1 MRNKRVLLAPLP
13 MAVAVAF
20 FALNDAGIKWLSVR
34 DGLPLFQIL
43 VVRNAFIT
51 VIFFCICLASLGW
64 QKFLVEAFK
73 PGYFLYAMSE
83 VVMALPYIYALK
95 LLPLQ
100 TAQPIVQLS
109 PLFAVLI
116 GVLFLGRR
124 SNWQRWLAIGFGFSG
139 VLAIVNPVGGFDVS
153 WLIFL
158 PMVTAFVAGL
168 RDAVTN
174 RFGAKLNPLVVAF
187 SMAWT
192 ILAVM
197 GVAQIF
203 EIDGAWQP
211 IDGTAMIVFAV
222 LCGAVSIGY
231 VARVIAIQHSEISV
245 IAPIFYTG
253 MIWAMLFGA
262 IVFGDPIGLG
272 QVLGAGL
279 IAVGGLILIWFD
291 PLKTTRLTQQVA
303 KP

>member
-1 MRNKRVLLAPLP
+1 MRNNWVFLAPLL

-20 FALNDAGIKWLSVR
+20 FAVNDAAIKWLSVR

-43 VVRNAFIT
+43 VVRSAFIT

-64 QKFLVEAFK
+64 RKFLIEAFK
-73 PGYFLYAMSE
+73 PGYLLYATSE
-83 VVMALPYIYALK
+83 VVMAVPYIYALK

-124 SNWQRWLAIGFGFSG
+124 SNWQRWLAIGLGFSG
-139 VLAIVNPVGGFDVS
+139 VMAIVNPVGGFDVS
-153 WLIFL
+153 WLVFL

-174 RFGAKLNPLVVAF
+174 RFGAKLNPLVIAF

-192 ILAVM
+192 ILVAM
-197 GVAQIF
+197 GAAQICEF
-203 EIDGAWQP
+203 DGAWQP
-211 IDGTAMIVFAV
+211 IGGTAMVVLAV
-222 LCGAVSIGY
+222 LCGVVSIGY
-231 VARVIAIQHSEISV
+231 VARVIAIQRSEISV

-262 IVFGDPIGLG
+262 IIFGDPIGLE

-279 IAVGGLILIWFD
+279 IAVGGLILVWFD
-291 PLKTTRLTQQVA
+291 PLKTTKLTQQVA

>member
-1 MRNKRVLLAPLP
+1 MRNNWVFLAPLL

-20 FALNDAGIKWLSVR
+20 FAVNDAAIKWLSVR

-43 VVRNAFIT
+43 VVRSAFIT

-64 QKFLVEAFK
+64 RKFLIEAFK
-73 PGYFLYAMSE
+73 PGYLLYATSE
-83 VVMALPYIYALK
+83 VVMAVPYIYALK

-124 SNWQRWLAIGFGFSG
+124 SNWQRWLAIGLGFSG
-139 VLAIVNPVGGFDVS
+139 VMAIVNPVGGFDVS
-153 WLIFL
+153 WLVFL

-174 RFGAKLNPLVVAF
+174 RFGAKLNPLVIAF

-192 ILAVM
+192 ILVAM
-197 GVAQIF
+197 AAAQIYEF
-203 EIDGAWQP
+203 DGAWQP
-211 IDGTAMIVFAV
+211 IGGTAMVVLAV
-222 LCGAVSIGY
+222 LCGVVSIGY
-231 VARVIAIQHSEISV
+231 VARVIAIQRSEISV

-262 IVFGDPIGLG
+262 IIFGDPIGLG

-279 IAVGGLILIWFD
+279 IAVGGLILVWFD
-291 PLKTTRLTQQVA
+291 PLKTTKLTQQVA

>member
-1 MRNKRVLLAPLP
+1 MRNKRVLLAPLL

-43 VVRNAFIT
+43 VVRNAFNT

-174 RFGAKLNPLVVAF
+174 RFGAKLNPLVVAL

>member
-1 MRNKRVLLAPLP
+1 
-13 MAVAVAF
+13 
-20 FALNDAGIKWLSVR
+20 
-34 DGLPLFQIL
+34 
-43 VVRNAFIT
+43 
-51 VIFFCICLASLGW
+51 
-64 QKFLVEAFK
+64 
-73 PGYFLYAMSE
+73 
-83 VVMALPYIYALK
+83 
-95 LLPLQ
+95 
-100 TAQPIVQLS
+100 
-109 PLFAVLI
+109 
-116 GVLFLGRR
+116 
-124 SNWQRWLAIGFGFSG
+124 
-139 VLAIVNPVGGFDVS
+139 
-153 WLIFL
+153 
-158 PMVTAFVAGL
+158 MVTAFVAGL

-174 RFGAKLNPLVVAF
+174 RFGAKLNPLVVAL

>member
-1 MRNKRVLLAPLP
+1 MRNKRVLLAPLL

-174 RFGAKLNPLVVAF
+174 RFGAKLNPLVVAL

>member
-1 MRNKRVLLAPLP
+1 MRNKRVLLAPLL

-174 RFGAKLNPLVVAF
+174 RIGAKLNPLVVAF